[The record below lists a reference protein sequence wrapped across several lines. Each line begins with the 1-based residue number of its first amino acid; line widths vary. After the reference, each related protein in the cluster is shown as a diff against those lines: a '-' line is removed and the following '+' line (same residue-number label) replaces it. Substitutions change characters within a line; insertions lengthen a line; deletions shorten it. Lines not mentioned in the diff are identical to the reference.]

1 MEHCDDPECP
11 RCHPRKQQFIDEEPN
26 PEEDTEDYHY
36 EVEPLE
42 SPY

>member
-1 MEHCDDPECP
+1 MEYCDDPECP
-11 RCHPRKQQFIDEEPN
+11 SCHPRQQQFIDEEPN
-26 PEEDTEDYHY
+26 PEEDEDYHD